1 MANVQA
7 LCSSFKKELLCGS
20 HALGAQ
26 AANGTRT
33 VTTVDVIKAAL
44 FTVAASPSIDATTTA
59 YTTTGEV
66 TNGSGSGYTAGGA
79 TVTNANAPTNSTTYA
94 IWTPSASLVW
104 SAFTSAAAFDCV
116 LFYNSSS
123 TGKLAISSHT
133 FGSQSITSGT
143 FTLTMPSNAVGTAL
157 VQIS

>member
-1 MANVQA
+1 MSNSQSM
-7 LCSSFKKELLCGS
+7 CSSFKMEILKGS
-20 HALGAQ
+20 HALGTQ
-26 AANGTRT
+26 SANSTRT

-44 FTVAASPSIDATTTA
+44 FITTASIGAATTA
-59 YTTTGEV
+59 YSSTNEV

-94 IWTPSASLVW
+94 IWTPSASLTW

-116 LFYNSSS
+116 LLYNSSS
-123 TGKLAISSHT
+123 TGSLAISSHT
-133 FGSQSITSGT
+133 FGAQNITSGT
-143 FTLTMPSNAVGTAL
+143 FTLTMPANAVGTSL